1 MLALPTFTV
10 PADISFDDVQFSW
23 QAIGDW
29 FAALMPFFPLAV
41 AGTIVWALWLYR
53 VILSAR
59 AKAIES
65 DFRTTTSV
73 IVPSFHE
80 DPDILMR
87 CLESWRAQNPTEI
100 IIVLDVADLDAY
112 DRVVALKDDRIRP
125 ILFHHAGK
133 RSALGAGIR
142 LARSEIL
149 VLTDSDTSWT
159 PGLLENVQ
167 KPFADPLVGG
177 VSTQQNV
184 YQRGSSIWRRVADW
198 LVDLRYYNYV
208 PAMGRAGAVP
218 CISGRTAVYRKA
230 AVLPVLDN
238 LENEFFLGRRCIS
251 GDDGRLTW
259 LVLASGY
266 KTVHQRSAKAVSM
279 FPSSFGAFVKQR
291 VRWSRNS
298 YRTYLTAMFKGWLWR
313 VPFVTK
319 ITVLQILLTP
329 LTMGLTIGYLVFSR
343 LELTTVGIWATVAWL
358 LIGRGIRGLLAPAAA
373 SARDLPAAR
382 RDPDGDPHR
391 PADQGLRLPHDEQAG
406 LAHPSRGPR
415 RRRRPDRAHP
425 HARGGLMSTRRMR
438 LTALAVLLGTAG
450 SLTLP
455 LAAQAADTPDE
466 IVVTGDPYPGDPAL
480 ESLLVAAEERR
491 LIEVRAISNAAGWT
505 NLNQGR
511 PYRLVTG
518 NTYTLVLIRRESAYT
533 LDDLLDF
540 APSTFVRQP
549 DGSYLLSENIVV
561 EQGATL
567 RLSSTE
573 GLVLRLASTS
583 DAFVS
588 IVTIG
593 GAIGVRGHRG
603 QSGRGDELGSDR
615 GDGRPDH
622 GGRPLLPPGHRGAR
636 QVRHT

>member
-1 MLALPTFTV
+1 MLPATAFL
-10 PADISFDDVQFSW
+10 PADAPLDELQFSW

-29 FAALMPFFPLAV
+29 FAALAPFFPLAV
-41 AGTIVWALWLYR
+41 AGTVVWALWLYR

-73 IVPSFHE
+73 VVPSFHE

-87 CLESWRAQNPTEI
+87 CLETWRSQNPTEI
-100 IIVLDVADLDAY
+100 IVVLDVADLDAY
-112 DRVVALKDDRIRP
+112 DRLVAVGDDRIRP

-142 LARSEIL
+142 LAVGEIL

-167 KPFADPLVGG
+167 KPFVDPLVGG

-218 CISGRTAVYRKA
+218 CISGRTAVYRRA
-230 AVLPVLDN
+230 AVLPVLDH

-266 KTVHQRSAKAVSM
+266 KTVHQRSAKALSM
-279 FPSSFGAFVKQR
+279 FPSSFSAFVKQR

-298 YRTYLTAMFKGWLWR
+298 YRTYLTAIAKGWLWR

-343 LELTTVGIWATVAWL
+343 LEITTIGIWATVAWL
-358 LIGRGIRGLLAPAAA
+358 LIGRGIRGFSHLRRHPLEIFLLPIVTLTVIFIALPVKVYAFLTMNKQGWLTRHADRVGGDGQT
-373 SARDLPAAR
+373 AR
-382 RDPDGDPHR
+382 
-391 PADQGLRLPHDEQAG
+391 
-406 LAHPSRGPR
+406 
-415 RRRRPDRAHP
+415 
-425 HARGGLMSTRRMR
+425 T
-438 LTALAVLLGTAG
+438 LTA
-450 SLTLP
+450 
-455 LAAQAADTPDE
+455 E
-466 IVVTGDPYPGDPAL
+466 
-480 ESLLVAAEERR
+480 VA
-491 LIEVRAISNAAGWT
+491 
-505 NLNQGR
+505 
-511 PYRLVTG
+511 
-518 NTYTLVLIRRESAYT
+518 
-533 LDDLLDF
+533 
-540 APSTFVRQP
+540 
-549 DGSYLLSENIVV
+549 
-561 EQGATL
+561 
-567 RLSSTE
+567 
-573 GLVLRLASTS
+573 
-583 DAFVS
+583 
-588 IVTIG
+588 
-593 GAIGVRGHRG
+593 
-603 QSGRGDELGSDR
+603 
-615 GDGRPDH
+615 
-622 GGRPLLPPGHRGAR
+622 
-636 QVRHT
+636 